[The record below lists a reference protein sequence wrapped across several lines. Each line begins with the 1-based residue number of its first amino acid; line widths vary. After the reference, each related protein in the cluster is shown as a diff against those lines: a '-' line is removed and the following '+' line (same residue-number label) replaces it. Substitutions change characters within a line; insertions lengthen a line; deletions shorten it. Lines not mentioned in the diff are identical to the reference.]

1 MHSYLKCA
9 TTHKESACH
18 HFLPSSCSSKQRPAP
33 QTPLPRTDIIKN
45 PTPSHPV
52 SGPQHMTH
60 ILPEVKV
67 HQHNKSPNMY
77 PLSSPFHCTCCYE
90 LHHGATVKGYT
101 HLHILQFAIKVPSIS
116 PAYCATVHTR
126 LHVTRQHIL

>member
-1 MHSYLKCA
+1 
-9 TTHKESACH
+9 
-18 HFLPSSCSSKQRPAP
+18 
-33 QTPLPRTDIIKN
+33 
-45 PTPSHPV
+45 
-52 SGPQHMTH
+52 MTH

-101 HLHILQFAIKVPSIS
+101 HLHILQFAIKVLSIS
-116 PAYCATVHTR
+116 PEYCATVHTR